1 MYREIHEVGIE
12 ERAHAPAIAGL
23 LAVWTGLH
31 ARYGYAPF
39 DPFDPQELGPDAD
52 DLIVMVPIG
61 DADYVYVH
69 QGANVRA
76 AVGLDMTGR
85 RTSDVAGASGSFFRE
100 VYNRVLAD
108 QRPLFTLH
116 RGTIASD
123 VHLWERL
130 ILPCRDSDGSQV
142 IVVFSKPREFRDDL
156 LSAILDA
163 SLDGILAVRIIR
175 DAEGRPV
182 DGSLIAANRRAAQ
195 FLGRS
200 ADDLADG
207 RLIEAVPGM
216 VEAGI
221 WQRCVGVAE
230 TRTAAEF
237 TVPYTD
243 EFGER
248 WFEMVAAPLGDGFM
262 INFADITQRRMA
274 EEAAELKRLEY
285 AAANE
290 ALRSEIARRQAL
302 EIELSRL
309 AAIDSLTGT
318 LNRRALTEGLQAALA
333 EARRETLPI
342 SVVLIDLDH
351 FKAINDTFGHAGGDA
366 VLKQAVRTLTEGL
379 RAQVDLLGRLGG
391 EEFVL
396 VFPGLDIAEAMAA
409 AERARAALGSAQA
422 WHESIAIRCTA
433 SFGVACWDGRES
445 MDRLLS
451 RADHALYRAKAAGR
465 NMVLADNGHWSGRGT
480 SPDADVGLVPGADI
494 VPFKPSTRGRGRRR
508 TKSSADQA

>member
-12 ERAHAPAIAGL
+12 ERAHAPAIARL
-23 LAVWTGLH
+23 LAVWNGLH
-31 ARYGYAPF
+31 DRFGYAPF
-39 DPFDPQELGPDAD
+39 DPFDPQDLGVDAD
-52 DLIVMVPIG
+52 DLIVLVPLG
-61 DADYVYVH
+61 EADYVYVH

-85 RTSDVAGASGSFFRE
+85 RTSDVAGATGNFFRE
-100 VYNRVLAD
+100 VYGRVLAD

-130 ILPCRDSDGSQV
+130 LLPCRDSDGSQV
-142 IVVFSKPREFRDDL
+142 VVVFSKPREFRDDL

-163 SLDGILAVRIIR
+163 SLDGILAVRILR
-175 DAEGRPV
+175 DAEGRPA
-182 DGSLIAANRRAAQ
+182 DGTLTAANRRAAQ

-200 ADDLADG
+200 AEDLADC
-207 RLIEAVPGM
+207 RLMDAFPGI

-221 WQRCVGVAE
+221 WHRCIRVAE

-237 TVPYTD
+237 AVPYRHED
-243 EFGER
+243 GER
-248 WFEMVAAPLGDGFM
+248 WFEMVVAPLGDGFM
-262 INFADITQRRMA
+262 INFADITQRRLA

-302 EIELSRL
+302 ETELSRL
-309 AAIDSLTGT
+309 AAIDPLTGT
-318 LNRRALTEGLQAALA
+318 LNRRALTEGLQAGLA
-333 EARRETLPI
+333 EARRARSPI

-366 VLKQAVRTLTEGL
+366 VLKQTVRTLAEGL
-379 RAQVDLLGRLGG
+379 RPQADLLGRLGG

-396 VFPGLDIAEAMAA
+396 VLPGLDVVEAIAA
-409 AERARAALGSAQA
+409 AEQARIALGLAEA
-422 WHESIAIRCTA
+422 WHESLVIRCTA
-433 SFGVACWDGRES
+433 SFGVAVWDGRES

-451 RADHALYRAKAAGR
+451 RADHALYRAKAGGR
-465 NMVLADNGHWSGRGT
+465 NIVLADDGHWSGRG
-480 SPDADVGLVPGADI
+480 GGADI
-494 VPFKPSTRGRGRRR
+494 ETRLAPGAEVVPFKPNTRVRGRRR
-508 TKSSADQA
+508 GKSPADQA